1 MTVLIIGGASYTGYN
16 FALKICKKETTYSLI
31 TNQSTASRVIEDLQ
45 ANGVKIID
53 KFDPIIEGDV
63 QNLNKVFYFGGY
75 SCSDHKFKDLDG
87 LVRAYSLGILQ
98 ALEIG
103 RIFNCKVFICGSY
116 WEIVETNITG
126 LSINLY
132 AALQQS
138 SNLLIDFYKKTFNT
152 KVTKIYLA
160 DTYGPSDW
168 RPKLLSNLIS
178 PNASTHEL
186 SMGSGK
192 QVIGPMYIDDVTDQL
207 EEIAYCDKEIDGI
220 QLIPIKIYTLEEYL
234 REIED
239 LLDTKLK
246 IKWGSRISERQE
258 INVFPQLK
266 AGTLM
271 SKSKTTLKEGI
282 NFILG

>member
-1 MTVLIIGGASYTGYN
+1 
-16 FALKICKKETTYSLI
+16 
-31 TNQSTASRVIEDLQ
+31 
-45 ANGVKIID
+45 
-53 KFDPIIEGDV
+53 
-63 QNLNKVFYFGGY
+63 
-75 SCSDHKFKDLDG
+75 
-87 LVRAYSLGILQ
+87 
-98 ALEIG
+98 
-103 RIFNCKVFICGSY
+103 
-116 WEIVETNITG
+116 
-126 LSINLY
+126 
-132 AALQQS
+132 
-138 SNLLIDFYKKTFNT
+138 
-152 KVTKIYLA
+152 
-160 DTYGPSDW
+160 
-168 RPKLLSNLIS
+168 
-178 PNASTHEL
+178 
-186 SMGSGK
+186 
-192 QVIGPMYIDDVTDQL
+192 MYIDDVTDQL